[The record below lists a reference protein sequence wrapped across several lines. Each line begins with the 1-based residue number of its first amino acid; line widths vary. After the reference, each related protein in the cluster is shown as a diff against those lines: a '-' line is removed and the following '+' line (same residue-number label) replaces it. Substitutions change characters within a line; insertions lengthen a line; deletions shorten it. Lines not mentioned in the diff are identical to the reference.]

1 MSCEMLLEV
10 AIEQVCMRVA
20 AFRRAL
26 DQEDRETAQH
36 GVTPAE
42 ALELGF
48 VEELMMKYDHW

>member
-1 MSCEMLLEV
+1 M

-48 VEELMMKYDHW
+48 AEELMMKYGH